1 MYSRNARTADVGR
14 RTAFGTALGV
24 VCALAVWAPGRVAAQ
39 TVGIEPRPHEGACRI
54 EIAWPPGTDVS
65 GVSLLINGQPVTRTR
80 RQPRASSGAGAGRTE
95 RFVILLVDPLRERDN
110 VTVSAGGV
118 QYVTDVLPLP
128 PGEQVVE
135 SCTSDTKTKDD
146 ERAVFEA
153 SGFVGKAFDNFAP
166 NIAGG
171 YANPVGAGAS
181 TAKSRWTGGVL
192 AQYRLFGRP
201 GDTYQFWLS
210 SYTLHG
216 IRTADVDC
224 GVPNAPPVC
233 SQTAAP
239 GQKLLYVLEHA
250 STLEAHI
257 DARFEFLTLQR
268 DSEVPIKVYAAA
280 RFGFLDLEGAPQV
293 YNSNSLGVG
302 IFAPK
307 GVFRNSLA
315 QVGWGLSEQFGSNP
329 GWNRLKI
336 NGLLAFDLAPGFKDR
351 IEFWKRVGGATRFF
365 VEISVDRNLR
375 VGPDAVQTYVGL
387 LFDLR
392 QAFVGVR

>member
-1 MYSRNARTADVGR
+1 MRVEWLGR
-14 RTAFGTALGV
+14 RATLRAGLGFA
-24 VCALAVWAPGRVAAQ
+24 CALAAWAPRPAAAQ
-39 TVGIEPRPHEGACRI
+39 TQGIEPRPHDGACKI
-54 EIAWPPGTDVS
+54 TISWPPATDVS
-65 GVSLLINGQPVTRTR
+65 AVSLTINGQPATKVSSHVE
-80 RQPRASSGAGAGRTE
+80 ASRPTGESELE
-95 RFVILLVDPLRERDN
+95 RFVIQLGEPLRERDN
-110 VTVSAGGV
+110 VTVSAAGV
-118 QYVTDVLPLP
+118 HYTTDVLPAE
-128 PGEQVVE
+128 PGARFVE

-153 SGFVGKAFDNFAP
+153 SGFVGSAFDNFAP

-171 YANPVGAGAS
+171 YANPVAAGAS
-181 TAKSRWTGGVL
+181 TVKSRWTAGVL

-201 GDTYQFWLS
+201 KDTYQFWLA

-216 IRTADVDC
+216 VRTADVDC
-224 GVPNAPPVC
+224 SPPNPPPVC
-233 SQTAAP
+233 SQTAP
-239 GQKLLYVLEHA
+239 SGQKFLYVLEHA

-257 DARFEFLTLQR
+257 DARFEFVTLQR
-268 DSEVPIKVYAAA
+268 DSELPIKVYAAA

-302 IFAPK
+302 VYAPK

-315 QVGWGLSEQFGSNP
+315 QVGWGVSQQFASNP

-336 NGLLAFDLAPGFKDR
+336 NGLLTFDLAPGLKDQL
-351 IEFWKRVGGATRFF
+351 EFWKRLGGSTRFF
-365 VEISVDRNLR
+365 VEISVDRNLQQ
-375 VGPDAVQTYVGL
+375 GPDAVQTYVGL